1 MDRDP
6 QRAGD
11 VDGAQMSDVDTSQT
25 NHLSFCAGYGGI
37 DLGLR
42 RVLPG
47 CRTIAYVEIEAFA
60 IANLVAKMEAG
71 ELDQAP
77 VWTDVK
83 TFPAEQFYG
92 LVDIISGGYPCQ
104 PFSAA
109 GKRLGTDDPRHLW
122 PFLRGAVRAIRPS
135 RVFFENVEGHISLGL
150 STVLS
155 DLDEDGYEATWGIF
169 SAAEVGASHQR
180 KRVFIL
186 ANSRCVSR
194 EVSVGW
200 KQSAKPIIG
209 SDGEARRTFPA
220 RPGQPQFDWEEPRVT
235 GQVSQKL
242 ADFCAGDER
251 ARRDTTSSGG
261 ESVGEQRTS
270 DNPSADGGSSVCG
283 GDQEEARTVGHTDSA
298 SPVTETGDT
307 SEVPEVPGEKRS
319 ERGAVVSGGTGEQ
332 CGEELADTKSGDT
345 VINEEAG
352 NRGERIGGGSEEEL
366 ADSPGIRSKRF
377 SEKAEQVGE
386 ASCRGRS
393 DNGSEEL
400 GNPRSAEPC
409 GLPDE
414 ARKDVSEV
422 GDANRRQ
429 AESQLGRATD
439 GCASRVDATTHRVDR
454 LRLLG
459 NGVVPATAAKAWI
472 ELSGRF
478 E

>member
-1 MDRDP
+1 MDTP
-6 QRAGD
+6 P
-11 VDGAQMSDVDTSQT
+11 T

-37 DLGLR
+37 DLALKS
-42 RVLPG
+42 VVQT

-83 TFPAEQFYG
+83 TFPAEDFHG

-109 GKRLGTDDPRHLW
+109 GKRLGTEDPRHLW
-122 PFLRGAVRAIRPS
+122 PFLRRAIRAIRPG
-135 RVFFENVEGHISLGL
+135 RVFLENVEGHISLGL
-150 STVLS
+150 PTVLS
-155 DLDEDGYEATWGIF
+155 DLDEDGYDATWGIF

-186 ANSRCVSR
+186 ANGKCAGLEGYAGDEQDETGSERTGPGR
-194 EVSVGW
+194 SVGPSGLP
-200 KQSAKPIIG
+200 Q
-209 SDGEARRTFPA
+209 RFPA

-270 DNPSADGGSSVCG
+270 DNPSSDGGSSVCG
-283 GDQEEARTVGHTDSA
+283 GDQEE
-298 SPVTETGDT
+298 
-307 SEVPEVPGEKRS
+307 
-319 ERGAVVSGGTGEQ
+319 
-332 CGEELADTKSGDT
+332 
-345 VINEEAG
+345 
-352 NRGERIGGGSEEEL
+352 
-366 ADSPGIRSKRF
+366 
-377 SEKAEQVGE
+377 
-386 ASCRGRS
+386 
-393 DNGSEEL
+393 EL
-400 GNPRSAEPC
+400 GNPGSAESC

-414 ARKDVSEV
+414 ARPDVPEI

-429 AESQLGRATD
+429 AEPQLGRATD
-439 GCASRVDATTHRVDR
+439 GSPGRVDATSHRVDR

-459 NGVVPATAAKAWI
+459 NGVVPATAAKAWTV
-472 ELSGRF
+472 LSDRF

>member
-1 MDRDP
+1 M
-6 QRAGD
+6 
-11 VDGAQMSDVDTSQT
+11 DTSQT

-47 CRTIAYVEIEAFA
+47 CRTVAYVEIEAFA

-77 VWTDVK
+77 IWTDVK
-83 TFPAEQFYG
+83 TFPAEQFHG

-150 STVLS
+150 STVLA

-180 KRVFIL
+180 KRVFIM
-186 ANSRCVSR
+186 ANGKCAGLEGHAGDEQNPTGSERTGPDR
-194 EVSVGW
+194 SVGPSGVP
-200 KQSAKPIIG
+200 Q
-209 SDGEARRTFPA
+209 RFPA
-220 RPGQPQFDWEEPRVT
+220 RPGQPQFDWEEPRTVADPKHNGRSSSSANRET
-235 GQVSQKL
+235 G
-242 ADFCAGDER
+242 
-251 ARRDTTSSGG
+251 GG
-261 ESVGEQRTS
+261 E
-270 DNPSADGGSSVCG
+270 P
-283 GDQEEARTVGHTDSA
+283 EERRSEESA
-298 SPVTETGDT
+298 SVKQPSGSGTKP
-307 SEVPEVPGEKRS
+307 EVPELADPK
-319 ERGAVVSGGTGEQ
+319 SGG
-332 CGEELADTKSGDT
+332 T
-345 VINEEAG
+345 VINEEAR
-352 NRGERIGGGSEEEL
+352 NRGERIGGGSAEEL

-377 SEKAEQVGE
+377 SEEAEQVGE

-400 GNPRSAEPC
+400 GDPRSAEPC

-429 AESQLGRATD
+429 AEPQLGRTTD
-439 GCASRVDATTHRVDR
+439 GSASRMDATTNRVDR